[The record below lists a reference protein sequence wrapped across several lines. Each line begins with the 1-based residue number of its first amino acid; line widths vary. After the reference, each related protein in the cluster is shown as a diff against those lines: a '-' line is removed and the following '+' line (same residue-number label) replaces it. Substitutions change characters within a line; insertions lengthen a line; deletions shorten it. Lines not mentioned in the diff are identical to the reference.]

1 MDLNRHNIKKI
12 AGLIAFA
19 ILLFVGLENFQKV
32 MGVLRGFLAL
42 IAPFLL
48 GGCIAFILNVPMA
61 YVERNLFGGRRA
73 ARAGNWKRPLSL
85 VLALALVIGIVSIV
99 VLLVAPQIARS
110 FGLLS
115 ERMPRFVVE
124 AQGWIAALQVK
135 FPALADQLG
144 NLEFDWNTIDW
155 SKVWQ
160 TGVDFL
166 NNGAGAMIGSTF
178 DVASSII
185 GAIVNFFLGLFFALY
200 ILLQKEK
207 LGRQVKKLLYALLPE
222 DKADGFLAV
231 CSLSQQTFSN
241 FISGQCTEAIILGLM
256 FFISMSLLRFPYALL
271 VGALIATTS
280 LIPVFGAFIGCLIGA
295 FLILI
300 ENPMQALWF
309 VILFLVLQQIEGNL
323 IYPHV
328 VGGSVG
334 LPSIWVL
341 VAVTVGGS
349 TMGIVGMIVCIPLF
363 SVLYTLLRSAIN
375 KRLSARGVP
384 PEKWGDSPRM
394 RRRGNRPPNAGS

>member
-1 MDLNRHNIKKI
+1 MKKI
-12 AGLIAFA
+12 AALIAFA

-32 MGVLRGFLAL
+32 TGVLRGFVSL

-61 YVERNLFGGRRA
+61 YIERNLFGSRRA
-73 ARAGNWKRPLSL
+73 AKAGNWRRPLSL

-99 VLLVAPQIARS
+99 VLLVVPQIARS

-115 ERMPRFVVE
+115 DRMPGFLVK
-124 AQGWIAALQVK
+124 AQGWITALQVQ
-135 FPALADQLG
+135 FPVLANQLG
-144 NLEFDWNTIDW
+144 NLEFDWNTVDW
-155 SKVWQ
+155 ARVWQ
-160 TGVDFL
+160 TAMDFM

-222 DKADGFLAV
+222 EKADGFLSV
-231 CSLSQQTFSN
+231 CTLSQQTFSN
-241 FISGQCTEAIILGLM
+241 FISGQCTEAVILGLM

-271 VGALIATTS
+271 VGALIATTA
-280 LIPVFGAFIGCLIGA
+280 LIPIFGAFIGCLIGA

-309 VILFLVLQQIEGNL
+309 IILFLVLQQIEGNL

-328 VGGSVG
+328 VGNSVG

-341 VAVTVGGS
+341 VAVTIGGS
-349 TMGIVGMIVCIPLF
+349 TMGIAGMIICIPLF
-363 SVLYTLLRSAIN
+363 SVMYTLLRSAVGR
-375 KRLSARGVP
+375 RLCARGVP
-384 PEKWGDSPRM
+384 PEKWGDPPRV
-394 RRRGNRPPNAGS
+394 RRREKKPPDSGS